1 MSMRIKTMRRP
12 ENPEPRPR
20 DAATTAEDH
29 YQREKAR
36 RGRLPTRDSELIAA
50 AKKEYL
56 ALLAQEAV
64 KGKGGR
70 PKKKAGPAADSG
82 PDADTD
88 IGDQVADTEQN
99 D

>member
-1 MSMRIKTMRRP
+1 MSMRSKTVRRP
-12 ENPEPRPR
+12 EIPERRSR

-50 AKKEYL
+50 AKQEYL

-70 PKKKAGPAADSG
+70 PKKKAGPLGGSG

-88 IGDQVADTEQN
+88 IGDQVADPDE
-99 D
+99 

>member
-1 MSMRIKTMRRP
+1 MTARKSDR
-12 ENPEPRPR
+12 RPR
-20 DAATTAEDH
+20 DPAPSPEDH
-29 YQREKAR
+29 YKREKAR
-36 RGRLPTRDSELIAA
+36 RGRIPARDSELIAA

-70 PKKKAGPAADSG
+70 PKKKAAPPGGAR

-88 IGDQVADTEQN
+88 MGDEAADRDTE
-99 D
+99 

>member
-1 MSMRIKTMRRP
+1 MSMRSKTVRRSETP
-12 ENPEPRPR
+12 ERRPR

-70 PKKKAGPAADSG
+70 PKKKAGPLGGSG

-88 IGDQVADTEQN
+88 IGDQVADLEKE
-99 D
+99 

>member
-1 MSMRIKTMRRP
+1 MRRP
-12 ENPEPRPR
+12 ETPERRSR
-20 DAATTAEDH
+20 DAATTAQDH

-70 PKKKAGPAADSG
+70 PKKKAGPSGGSG

-88 IGDQVADTEQN
+88 IGDQAPDLEE
-99 D
+99 

>member
-1 MSMRIKTMRRP
+1 MRTKTMRRP
-12 ENPEPRPR
+12 ETPDRRPR
-20 DAATTAEDH
+20 DAASTAADH

-36 RGRLPTRDSELIAA
+36 RGRLPTRDSELIEA
-50 AKKEYL
+50 AKEEYL
-56 ALLAQEAV
+56 ALLGQEAV

-70 PKKKAGPAADSG
+70 PKKKAGPPGGSG

-88 IGDQVADTEQN
+88 IGDQEAETEPN

>member
-1 MSMRIKTMRRP
+1 MSARSKTPRRLADTP
-12 ENPEPRPR
+12 ERRSR
-20 DAATTAEDH
+20 DAAQSPEDH

-36 RGRLPTRDSELIAA
+36 RGTVPTRDSELIAA

-70 PKKKAGPAADSG
+70 PKKKPESAGGAA
-82 PDADTD
+82 PDADTEM
-88 IGDQVADTEQN
+88 GDEAADLDQE
-99 D
+99 

>member
-1 MSMRIKTMRRP
+1 MSMRSKTVRRP
-12 ENPEPRPR
+12 EPPDRRSR

-36 RGRLPTRDSELIAA
+36 RGRLPTRESELIAA

-70 PKKKAGPAADSG
+70 PKKKAGPPNGSG

-88 IGDQVADTEQN
+88 IGDQAADPE
-99 D
+99 